1 LKYAWDGHFSANPHG
16 GRARC
21 PSLRRTPAPKR
32 VAFAFPFGRA
42 FVEDLAHAIHAHA
55 RAREHW
61 VFTRFPERLSPSLD
75 WLKAWD
81 GDGAFVIISTREDAR
96 LARALPFPVV
106 NLTAYFPDPGVP
118 TVTMDHAEIGRLAA
132 RHLLDRRFRHF
143 GFYGSGELWFSQL
156 RRQGFVET
164 VRRGRGVCEVL
175 EANSNITSGRTW
187 MRQQLKLEQWLRS
200 LRPPVGILAS
210 TDLRANLLLETCQQI
225 GRRVPDE
232 IAVIGVDNDPVICG
246 YSQPPLSSVARDDH
260 RAGEV
265 AAALLAEL
273 MAGRSARPGAG
284 PGRARRRGRAPVH
297 GDHGGG
303 RSRAGRPG
311 AARPRAHV
319 AERFGVERLL
329 AVTRWSRRSL
339 ETRFRRQLG
348 LTPGAFVTGLRLK
361 HAEKMLAA
369 NPKLPLTSVAAACG
383 FSDLRHFRMVFRRL
397 NGVSPTAHRRK
408 LRRRL
413 TPPLPA
419 P

>member
-1 LKYAWDGHFSANPHG
+1 M
-16 GRARC
+16 
-21 PSLRRTPAPKR
+21 PSLRKSPAPKR
-32 VAFAFPFGRA
+32 VALAFPFGRP

-106 NLTAYFPDPGVP
+106 NLTAYLPDPGVP

-132 RHLLDRRFRHF
+132 HHLLDRRFRHF

-164 VRRGRGVCEVL
+164 VRAAGASCAVL
-175 EANSNITSGRTW
+175 EADANITSGRTW
-187 MRQQLKLEQWLRS
+187 TRQQLRLEQWLRS
-200 LRPPVGILAS
+200 LRPPVGIMAS
-210 TDLRANLLLETCQQI
+210 TDPRAHMLLEACQQI

-246 YSQPPLSSVARDDH
+246 YSRPPLSSVARDDH

-265 AAALLAEL
+265 AAGLLAEL
-273 MAGRSARPGAG
+273 MAGRRARPGPVFVAPAG
-284 PGRARRRGRAPVH
+284 VVARQSTETLAVDDPVLAGVVQH
-297 GDHGGG
+297 VRDHVG
-303 RSRAGRPG
+303 
-311 AARPRAHV
+311 
-319 AERFGVERLL
+319 EQFGVERLL
-329 AVTRWSRRSL
+329 AVSHWSRRSL

-348 LTPGAFVTGLRLK
+348 LTPGAFITDLRLK
-361 HAEKMLAA
+361 QAEKVLAA

-383 FSDLRHFRMVFRRL
+383 FTDLRHFRMVFHRR
-397 NGVSPTAHRRK
+397 NGFSPAEHRRK
-408 LRRRL
+408 LLRRQ
-413 TPPLPA
+413 TPSPPPPGA
-419 P
+419 V

>member
-1 LKYAWDGHFSANPHG
+1 MP
-16 GRARC
+16 
-21 PSLRRTPAPKR
+21 LRRKSSPPKR

-42 FVEDLAHAIHAHA
+42 FVEDLVHAIHAHA

-132 RHLLDRRFRHF
+132 RHLLERRFRHF

-156 RRQGFVET
+156 RRRGFVET
-164 VRRGRGVCEVL
+164 VRATGADCDVL
-175 EANSNITSGRTW
+175 EANSNIPTGRTW
-187 MRQQLKLEQWLRS
+187 MRQQLKLERWLRS
-200 LRPPVGILAS
+200 LRPPVGIMAS

-246 YSQPPLSSVARDDH
+246 YSQPPLSSVARDDR
-260 RAGEV
+260 RAGTE

-273 MAGRSARPGAG
+273 MAGR
-284 PGRARRRGRAPVH
+284 RGRTGPVFVAPAGVVPRQSTETLAVDDPSLSAMVQH
-297 GDHGGG
+297 VRDHVG
-303 RSRAGRPG
+303 
-311 AARPRAHV
+311 
-319 AERFGVERLL
+319 ERFGVERLL
-329 AVTRWSRRSL
+329 AISHWSRRSL
-339 ETRFRRQLG
+339 EMRFRRELG
-348 LTPGAFVTGLRLK
+348 LTPGAFINGLRLK
-361 HAEKMLAA
+361 QAEKILET
-369 NPKLPLTSVAAACG
+369 NPKLPLTQVAAACG
-383 FSDLRHFRMVFRRL
+383 FSDLRHFRMVFRKL
-397 NGVSPTAHRRK
+397 NGVPPTEHRRQL
-408 LRRRL
+408 LRRQS
-413 TPPLPA
+413 PPA
-419 P
+419 GAA